1 MGWDGILR
9 DGRRDFS
16 SRVLCCARNI
26 IRVCTAGL
34 PRLSRPERGACMDS
48 TARIRVHTSEARA
61 RPDRSLCRP
70 HTTASI
76 ASSPGPDDTRTSPWS
91 SHQAT
96 TSRLMPYLHLALV
109 TTGRTRQ
116 GGIHGARM
124 TMCLHGRI
132 GGKMSSF
139 APPRPALPPLFP
151 GRAAWPTCEERRG
164 GREADPICRAVSALS
179 DLWAG
184 AGRIAEAGVVRG
196 WVTW

>member
-1 MGWDGILR
+1 MGGGISLPA
-9 DGRRDFS
+9 
-16 SRVLCCARNI
+16 CCA
-26 IRVCTAGL
+26 VPVTSYVYVL
-34 PRLSRPERGACMDS
+34 PGCPGCRDPSEVHAW
-48 TARIRVHTSEARA
+48 TARHGYEYTPARPGQA